1 MRDRGA
7 AEIRKRYLTGRQ
19 PQIVARV
26 SPHYGRLSG
35 VLCGHGDVMLWEGVI
50 GGFTKHVKLQEL
62 ETT

>member
-7 AEIRKRYLTGRQ
+7 VEIRKRYLTGRQ

-35 VLCGHGDVMLWEGVI
+35 VLCGHGDVMLCVYLHLVNTQYYQI
-50 GGFTKHVKLQEL
+50 LHV
-62 ETT
+62 